1 VKHTKISSGSIK
13 VQTDY
18 HAPKE
23 FETIGWYLHLGFQ
36 LTHFKISELNTR
48 SSTRSKGLITRRSLV
63 QIQAACC
70 QSHLKLIPLLEAL
83 HDPATQEM
91 VRTIINTG
99 VEYEKTSVQDAHGI
113 RSTPTM
119 IINGRM
125 IIGTLPCEQFQA
137 IFQDLVYKY
146 EGRTRFIEQW
156 IPPKARKVKQ

>member
-1 VKHTKISSGSIK
+1 MKHTKISSGSIK

-23 FETIGWYLHLGFQ
+23 FEIIDWYLHLGFP
-36 LTHFKISELNTR
+36 LTNFKIRELETQCVLE
-48 SSTRSKGLITRRSLV
+48 TKGLITRRSLV
-63 QIQAACC
+63 QTQAACY
-70 QSHLKLIPLLEAL
+70 QSHLKLIPLFKAL

-125 IIGTLPCEQFQA
+125 IIGTLPYEQFQA
-137 IFQDLVYKY
+137 IFQDLVDKY
-146 EGRTRFIEQW
+146 EGRIRFIEQW

>member
-23 FETIGWYLHLGFQ
+23 FEIIDWYLHLGFP
-36 LTHFKISELNTR
+36 LTDFKISELETH
-48 SSTRSKGLITRRSLV
+48 SGCQSEGLITRRSPV
-63 QIQAACC
+63 QIQAACY

-125 IIGTLPCEQFQA
+125 IIGTLPYEQFQA
-137 IFQDLVYKY
+137 IFQDFVDKY

-156 IPPKARKVKQ
+156 ILPKARKVKQ